1 MRKPKRLIGYVKYD
15 ELDYPFEFNEETFSL
30 LLFPPTVE
38 VWAHTSSIFN
48 LLSGF
53 KDDGRK
59 HEWIGVQ
66 QLHGITSER
75 NKIIFE
81 VSEARGNY
89 NGFYNYSVN
98 WYFYYSAELDPN
110 AIDGFKVSGEEV
122 NYFFPPQQVLKPK
135 VQFNDD
141 HISVNKMAIEVMNQI
156 TKPCGKYR
164 IAPHVDAIMEV
175 SAYGTMHFNT
185 FEKPMDATSMLIT
198 SFSQPV
204 NLTSLL
210 IAFRNLR
217 CFFEYIAYRT
227 NVNIHSADIFRL
239 NNQEKR
245 DYQGLLVFKR
255 RSNPETSKTIS
266 EQIIKYNLLKNKTVK
281 LFTCIKNEKFS
292 FQHLCDAIDS
302 THHYPV
308 SRIIMIFAEFERE
321 FRNIYGQDN
330 DRSQE
335 YISVKKDI
343 VNLIENYLKTTQR
356 KRRGYAKQ
364 LKKYV
369 ENRDSSFEANVRKAL
384 LDCEEIMA
392 PILQKRYSGSYV
404 EIVHNLSSRM
414 GEFRNGIA
422 HSRLDF
428 HFEAIHL
435 SDIKVI
441 EELLYAVRL
450 KSLRLKPTEIQKA
463 INDLFLERLA
473 I

>member
-15 ELDYPFEFNEETFSL
+15 ESDYPFEFNEETFSL

-98 WYFYYSAELDPN
+98 WYFYHSAELDPN

-198 SFSQPV
+198 SFSQPA

-217 CFFEYIAYRT
+217 CFFEYIVYRT

-255 RSNPETSKTIS
+255 RSNPETSKTI
-266 EQIIKYNLLKNKTVK
+266 
-281 LFTCIKNEKFS
+281 EKV
-292 FQHLCDAIDS
+292 C
-302 THHYPV
+302 
-308 SRIIMIFAEFERE
+308 
-321 FRNIYGQDN
+321 
-330 DRSQE
+330 
-335 YISVKKDI
+335 
-343 VNLIENYLKTTQR
+343 
-356 KRRGYAKQ
+356 
-364 LKKYV
+364 
-369 ENRDSSFEANVRKAL
+369 
-384 LDCEEIMA
+384 
-392 PILQKRYSGSYV
+392 
-404 EIVHNLSSRM
+404 
-414 GEFRNGIA
+414 
-422 HSRLDF
+422 
-428 HFEAIHL
+428 
-435 SDIKVI
+435 
-441 EELLYAVRL
+441 
-450 KSLRLKPTEIQKA
+450 
-463 INDLFLERLA
+463 
-473 I
+473 